1 MAFFGHLATFFT
13 FAALVLQVFTM
24 IGLTY
29 DKPFL
34 RDLYFAKLQ
43 TGSSFVVFGLWSY
56 CTGSGS
62 TVSMCSKPVAG
73 FDWSQAAEVS
83 KFVGD
88 MHSMNKLFLA
98 NFILYWIA
106 LGFTFVALV
115 VTVVSHYRRGPDFCA
130 SIITMISFVVMLVV
144 FVFVLVVSIRGI
156 NLAKN
161 VSSDVHGTL
170 GPSTWMTLGA
180 FAALLFASVGYCFA
194 CICGPGRRVRN
205 QEKY

>member
-1 MAFFGHLATFFT
+1 MSFFGHVATFFT
-13 FAALVLQVFTM
+13 FAAFILQVFTM
-24 IGLTY
+24 IGLTANRA
-29 DKPFL
+29 FL

-43 TGSSFVVFGLWSY
+43 TGSSFVLFGLWSY

-62 TVSMCSKPVAG
+62 TVEMCSRPVAA
-73 FDWSQAAEVS
+73 FDWSTAADVGRYI
-83 KFVGD
+83 GD
-88 MHSMNKLFLA
+88 MHNMSKLFLA

-106 LGFTFVALV
+106 IGFTFIALV
-115 VTVVSHYRRGPDFCA
+115 ITIISQYRRGPDFCA
-130 SIITMISFVVMLVV
+130 SIMTMVAFVVMLVV
-144 FVFVLVVSIRGI
+144 FVFVLVISIRGI
-156 NLAKN
+156 NMAKD